1 MRPIKRKNRY
11 EIRLIDLVA
20 QSLDFLKDPPTSTIF
35 LMVLA
40 FVISAITTYITK
52 RSMNVE
58 EYRKSMEES
67 SHAQQELMAAMKGG
81 NQRRIQKAQQRQ
93 KEAQQIQMKH
103 SSLQTKSTMYTM
115 IPIMIMWW
123 ILGGFYGKSVGVAWM
138 PFDPILWKGRKLN
151 YATWYIICSFTASL
165 IMRRLFGISFEIEP
179 KHTPQLK
186 R

>member
-1 MRPIKRKNRY
+1 M
-11 EIRLIDLVA
+11 IDLVA
-20 QSLDFLKDPPTSTIF
+20 QSLDFLKDPPASTIF

-52 RSMNVE
+52 RTMNVE

-103 SSLQTKSTMYTM
+103 SSLQTKSTMYTI

-123 ILGGFYGKSVGVAWM
+123 ILGNFYGRSVGVAWM
-138 PFDPILWKGRKLN
+138 PFDPVLWSGRKLN
-151 YATWYIICSFTASL
+151 YITWYVICSFTASL

-179 KHTPQLK
+179 KTIK
-186 R
+186 